1 MRLLCKAHC
10 TKQEYEDVKEKL
22 EEIPDLQLT
31 TFGTTITA
39 IYEPGSDE
47 PIGKVNEILNQVT
60 TIIEPVEEHGISM
73 LLDA

>member
-10 TKQEYEDVKEKL
+10 TKQEYDDVKEKL

-39 IYEPGSDE
+39 VYEAGCNTPM
-47 PIGKVNEILNQVT
+47 GKVNEIVNKVNN
-60 TIIEPVEEHGISM
+60 IIEPVEEHGISM